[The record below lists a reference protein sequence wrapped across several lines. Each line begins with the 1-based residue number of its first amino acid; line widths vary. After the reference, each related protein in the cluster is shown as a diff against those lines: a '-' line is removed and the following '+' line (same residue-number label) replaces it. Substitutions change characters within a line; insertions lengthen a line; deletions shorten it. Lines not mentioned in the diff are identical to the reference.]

1 MFTIIACF
9 IAFAALWLVL
19 HLLVQIAVGFLVSP
33 LISGRAVLKQK
44 LKEKG
49 ADASLIPDAAYGEL
63 VERALHSAKS
73 FAELPNYR
81 HEHWRSMFLRL
92 LHLEAQEIADLMKGS
107 PGSVASDLTKST
119 LLRYGVL

>member
-9 IAFAALWLVL
+9 VAFAALWLVL
-19 HLLVQIAVGFLVSP
+19 HLLVQLAVGFLVSP

-63 VERALHSAKS
+63 VERALQAAKS
-73 FAELPNYR
+73 FSELPRYR

-92 LHLEAQEIADLMKGS
+92 LNLEAQEIADLMKGA
-107 PGSVASDLTKST
+107 PGSIASDLTKTT